1 MLNFINMQ
9 KADMQKLIDKL
20 YTFFLL
26 TKNTITIKQA
36 NIVTTVVI
44 FLFTIVFA
52 YLLIKENY
60 RDYEKALLKEMHGSI
75 TELSLVQLE
84 EYEHTQK
91 KLKTILIKNTIA
103 IATLAFIL
111 FAIVL
116 GMYKILNHILQ
127 RDIQVFLDFF
137 KETAHNEQ
145 VLNPHTVFFKDFKSM
160 VGYANKMVDTISE
173 QKKTL
178 KDLNLHLEDK
188 VQEKTLDLLE
198 TNDKL
203 LKEKEFSEEIL
214 DAQKNFLR
222 YTVHETNT
230 PLSVILTSIEL
241 YTMKNEKDKHLKK
254 IEAAVKNIFSI
265 YDDLSY
271 LVKKDQVEY
280 PKSVINIIEYIA
292 YRIDFFTDVATMSK
306 VSFNYNIKDENL
318 HIYFNKTKLQR
329 IVDNTIT
336 NAIKYT
342 LAGEI
347 ITVDLKQLGS
357 NVEFSMASKS
367 KAIKDIEKVFDA
379 YYREEKNREGFG
391 LGLQMVRNICD
402 EEGVEI
408 KVSSDEEKTIFSYA
422 FKMMGE

>member
-1 MLNFINMQ
+1 MQ
-9 KADMQKLIDKL
+9 KIIDKL
-20 YTFFLL
+20 YKSFLL

-36 NIVTTVVI
+36 NIVTTMVI

-60 RDYEKALLKEMHGSI
+60 RDYEKALLKEMHGSMM
-75 TELSLVQLE
+75 ELSSMQLE

-160 VGYANKMVDTISE
+160 VGYANKMVDTISQ

-198 TNDKL
+198 TNEKL

-241 YTMKNEKDKHLKK
+241 YTMKNEKDKHLTK

-280 PKSVINIIEYIA
+280 PKSVINIIEYLA

-306 VSFNYNIKDENL
+306 VSFKYNIKDENW

-342 LAGEI
+342 LAGEV
-347 ITVDLKQLGS
+347 ITVWVQQLGS

-367 KAIKDIEKVFDA
+367 KAIKDIDKVFDA

-402 EEGVEI
+402 EEGVVI

>member
-1 MLNFINMQ
+1 MQ
-9 KADMQKLIDKL
+9 SFTNKIHD
-20 YTFFLL
+20 YLL
-26 TKNTITIKQA
+26 KKKNSITIKNA
-36 NIVTTVVI
+36 NILTTI
-44 FLFTIVFA
+44 FIFIFTIIFA

-60 RDYEKALLKEMHGSI
+60 HDYEKALIKERAVSA
-75 TELSLVQLE
+75 EYLSSDIHD
-84 EYEHTQK
+84 YEKTQK

-116 GMYKILNHILQ
+116 GMYKVLNNILQ
-127 RDIQVFLDFF
+127 RDIQAFLDFF

-145 VLNPHTVFFKDFKSM
+145 VLNPNTIFFKDFKVM
-160 VGYANKMVDTISE
+160 VGYANNMVDTISE

-188 VQEKTLDLLE
+188 VKEKTNDLQE
-198 TNDKL
+198 TNEKL
-203 LKEKEFSEEIL
+203 LKEKEFSDEIL
-214 DAQKNFLR
+214 DAQKKFLR

-241 YTMKNEKDKHLKK
+241 YTMKHEKDKHLSK

-280 PKSVINIIEYIA
+280 PKSVINIGEYLN
-292 YRIDFFTDVATMSK
+292 YRVDFFMDVASMSK
-306 VSFNYNIKDENL
+306 INFLYTQPKEAL
-318 HIYFNKTKLQR
+318 HIYINETKLQR

-342 LAGEI
+342 LADEV
-347 ITVDLKQLGS
+347 VDIELKQLGS
-357 NVEFSMASKS
+357 NLEFSTSSRS
-367 KAIKDIEKVFDA
+367 KAIKDTDKVFDGF
-379 YYREEKNREGFG
+379 YREEKNTHGFG
-391 LGLQMVRNICD
+391 LGLQMVINICD
-402 EEGVEI
+402 EEGIKI
-408 KVSSDEEKTIFSYA
+408 KVSSDEMKTVFTYV
-422 FKMMGE
+422 FKVLGE